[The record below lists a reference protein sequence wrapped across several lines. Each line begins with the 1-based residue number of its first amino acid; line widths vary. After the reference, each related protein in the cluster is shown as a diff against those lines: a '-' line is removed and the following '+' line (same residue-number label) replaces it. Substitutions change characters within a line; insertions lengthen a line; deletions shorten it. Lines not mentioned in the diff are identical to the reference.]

1 MYDPGS
7 EKLLL
12 RYRTP
17 CPWAVGDCQMHDA
30 ESANRLL
37 RYRIALSFCGWALL
51 ASLLLAITQVLVAD
65 EHKIGSFS
73 RAKFTTHPAW
83 FKESFLDFEQDIAEA
98 TAQGKRLVLYFYQGF
113 VYIKL

>member
-1 MYDPGS
+1 MSDVRS
-7 EKLLL
+7 RIRE
-12 RYRTP
+12 
-17 CPWAVGDCQMHDA
+17 AVATVPERPVLG
-30 ESANRLL
+30 RV
-37 RYRIALSFCGWALL
+37 IIL

>member
-12 RYRTP
+12 RY
-17 CPWAVGDCQMHDA
+17 W
-30 ESANRLL
+30 
-37 RYRIALSFCGWALL
+37 IALSFCGWSLL
-51 ASLLLAITQVLVAD
+51 ASLLLATTQVLVAD

>member
-12 RYRTP
+12 RYR
-17 CPWAVGDCQMHDA
+17 
-30 ESANRLL
+30 N
-37 RYRIALSFCGWALL
+37 ALSLGGRIIL

-73 RAKFTTHPAW
+73 RAKFTTHSAW

>member
-12 RYRTP
+12 RY
-17 CPWAVGDCQMHDA
+17 W
-30 ESANRLL
+30 N
-37 RYRIALSFCGWALL
+37 ALSLGGRIIL